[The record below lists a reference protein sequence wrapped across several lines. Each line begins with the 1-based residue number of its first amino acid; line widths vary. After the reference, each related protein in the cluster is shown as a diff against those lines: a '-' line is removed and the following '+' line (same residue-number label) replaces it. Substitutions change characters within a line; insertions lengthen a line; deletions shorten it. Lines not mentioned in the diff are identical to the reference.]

1 MNIQIGKIRL
11 QILLALIVLGI
22 ISVMAIQAGS
32 EEFIA
37 IVTGC
42 TGGIIAL
49 GMKLL
54 EGEYD
59 VGIACIR
66 GYFR

>member
-1 MNIQIGKIRL
+1 MNFQIGKIRL
-11 QILLALIVLGI
+11 QILLALIILGI

-42 TGGIIAL
+42 TGGVIAL

-54 EGEYD
+54 EGE
-59 VGIACIR
+59 
-66 GYFR
+66 

>member
-11 QILLALIVLGI
+11 QILLALIILGI

-37 IVTGC
+37 IVTG
-42 TGGIIAL
+42 
-49 GMKLL
+49 
-54 EGEYD
+54 
-59 VGIACIR
+59 
-66 GYFR
+66 